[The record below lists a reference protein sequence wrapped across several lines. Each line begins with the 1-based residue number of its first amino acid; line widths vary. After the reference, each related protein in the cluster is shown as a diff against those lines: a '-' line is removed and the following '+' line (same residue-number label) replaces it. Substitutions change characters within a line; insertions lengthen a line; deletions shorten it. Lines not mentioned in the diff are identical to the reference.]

1 MSLKGLTVLL
11 QRGHTSHQTARAAE
25 SRLFQLATSVPA
37 QTKPWDGWGG
47 DITDAFRF
55 ECGGHWSIPGM
66 EKSARVP
73 SATASSISL
82 LPGQRRKGQAG
93 EKDQCFGLRWSF
105 LSNPSVS
112 AICEKRG
119 KNGRWGGGG
128 GKVTGYFSFSLRVAF
143 SRKLPRQTDCGI
155 RQLNLRP
162 ISMPL
167 VNSG

>member
-82 LPGQRRKGQAG
+82 LPGQRRKDKL
-93 EKDQCFGLRWSF
+93 EKKINVLVCGDPFSPTHPYLQF
-105 LSNPSVS
+105 V
-112 AICEKRG
+112 KRG
-119 KNGRWGGGG
+119 GKMDVGGGG